1 MFKLRYKKLIFL
13 SNKPKFS
20 DDNYL
25 IIFYGLGCSSDDL
38 SFLLFNRLIKK
49 HILIP
54 ELPGHNNTKNHQSLL
69 DFSKS
74 MSMLLKRSK
83 RITFFSHSV
92 GGIIPILMCKYFLK
106 NKDIFLINYEGNLT
120 EYDTETLTKKTVS
133 FDFKHFIEEKF
144 YKLVEISKN
153 SSHESI
159 SKWSLSLKKTSPE
172 MFYKISLECVRYSK
186 RSLTLSF
193 FKTFFKKKV
202 YISGEKSNLKV
213 PFCNLGSPCYKIK
226 NTGHFSYYDDKV
238 EFTKIFNYLL
248 LKRC

>member
-1 MFKLRYKKLIFL
+1 
-13 SNKPKFS
+13 
-20 DDNYL
+20 
-25 IIFYGLGCSSDDL
+25 
-38 SFLLFNRLIKK
+38 
-49 HILIP
+49 
-54 ELPGHNNTKNHQSLL
+54 
-69 DFSKS
+69 
-74 MSMLLKRSK
+74 MLLKRSK

>member
-133 FDFKHFIEEKF
+133 FDFKHFIEDKF
-144 YKLVEISKN
+144 YKLLEISKN
-153 SSHESI
+153 SSQKSI
-159 SKWSLSLKKTSPE
+159 RKWSLSLKKTSPE
-172 MFYKISLECVRYSK
+172 MFYKISLECVKYSK
-186 RSLTLSF
+186 RSITLSF

-202 YISGEKSNLKV
+202 YISGQKSNLKIS
-213 PFCNLGSPCYKIK
+213 FCNLGSPCYKIK

>member
-1 MFKLRYKKLIFL
+1 
-13 SNKPKFS
+13 
-20 DDNYL
+20 
-25 IIFYGLGCSSDDL
+25 
-38 SFLLFNRLIKK
+38 
-49 HILIP
+49 
-54 ELPGHNNTKNHQSLL
+54 
-69 DFSKS
+69 
-74 MSMLLKRSK
+74 
-83 RITFFSHSV
+83 
-92 GGIIPILMCKYFLK
+92 MCKYFLK

-120 EYDTETLTKKTVS
+120 EHDTETLTKKTVS

-144 YKLVEISKN
+144 YKLLEISKN
-153 SSHESI
+153 SSQESI
-159 SKWSLSLKKTSPE
+159 RKWSLSLKKTSPE

-202 YISGEKSNLKV
+202 YISGEKSNLKIS
-213 PFCNLGSPCYKIK
+213 FCNLGSPCYKIK